1 MVQNSGRDP
10 PRGVPRGVLKGG
22 GVVQEEGDEKIKFL
36 FSFRQHGAE
45 MGGKKF
51 GRSSISM
58 PSAPF
63 RLRTP
68 LRGTARAPQ
77 RPIDRP
83 EPRLGS
89 AHGSLD
95 LLRMGGHGGETL
107 RHASNEQYP
116 NAVLDSGRIMTA

>member
-1 MVQNSGRDP
+1 MV
-10 PRGVPRGVLKGG
+10 VPRGVLKDE
-22 GVVQEEGDEKIKFL
+22 GVGEEEGGQLEVFALSIQKNG
-36 FSFRQHGAE
+36 SGRR
-45 MGGKKF
+45 GKKF

-63 RLRTP
+63 PLRTP

-95 LLRMGGHGGETL
+95 RETL

-116 NAVLDSGRIMTA
+116 NVVLDSGRIMTA

>member
-1 MVQNSGRDP
+1 
-10 PRGVPRGVLKGG
+10 
-22 GVVQEEGDEKIKFL
+22 
-36 FSFRQHGAE
+36 

-68 LRGTARAPQ
+68 LRGTARASQ

>member
-1 MVQNSGRDP
+1 M
-10 PRGVPRGVLKGG
+10 
-22 GVVQEEGDEKIKFL
+22 

-45 MGGKKF
+45 MGGNFF

-68 LRGTARAPQ
+68 LRGTARASQ

-95 LLRMGGHGGETL
+95 LLRMDGHGGETL
-107 RHASNEQYP
+107 APRVQR
-116 NAVLDSGRIMTA
+116 AVPERIAAES

>member
-1 MVQNSGRDP
+1 MALRWV
-10 PRGVPRGVLKGG
+10 
-22 GVVQEEGDEKIKFL
+22 EKKL
-36 FSFRQHGAE
+36 G
-45 MGGKKF
+45 
-51 GRSSISM
+51 SISM

-68 LRGTARAPQ
+68 LRGTARASQ

-107 RHASNEQYP
+107 APRVQR
-116 NAVLDSGRIMTA
+116 AVPERRVG